1 MRKWDVFF
9 LATKITKGLELDF
22 FENPPV
28 DPEPVLEPY
37 DRLVFDV
44 VARRSKFEGT
54 VVTVLNEGEAIIE
67 AQGVKWRITRPLET
81 ETVHPIQ
88 TLMKPRVW
96 IVREEVQ

>member
-22 FENPPV
+22 FENPQTEQ
-28 DPEPVLEPY
+28 EPALEPY

-44 VARRSKFEGT
+44 VARRSKFEGS
-54 VVTVLNEGEAIIE
+54 VVTAISKDEAIIE
-67 AQGVKWRITRPLET
+67 AQGVKWRITRPTAE
-81 ETVHPIQ
+81 EAVHPIQ
-88 TLMKPRVW
+88 TLMKPRIW